1 MQRDLLPNGS
11 LKIYL
16 TNEDLQEWG
25 LCFDSLNI
33 HSASTKAIL
42 AALLASAKQDMG
54 FDSEHLLVE
63 ALPLE
68 EGCLL
73 LFTPMLDTAPR
84 KLRLRRAGNPLV
96 YHLEDAESLLALA
109 EGWCRFYPPEA
120 PLGSPFGA
128 SSLYRFGDGYRLVLY
143 PLSPLRKGAQQLL
156 SELGT
161 FVGEGETAVAFAAE
175 HGAPMLIG
183 NALQELCHG
192 YKA

>member
-16 TNEDLQEWG
+16 TNQDLQEWG

-33 HSASTKAIL
+33 HSAATKAIL
-42 AALLASAKQDMG
+42 AALLASAKQDLD
-54 FDSEHLLVE
+54 FESEHLLVE

-73 LFTPMLDTAPR
+73 LFTPMDATPR
-84 KLRLRRAGNPLV
+84 KLRLRRAGNPFV

-109 EGWCRFYPPEA
+109 EGWCRFYPPDA
-120 PLGSPFGA
+120 PLGSPFAA
-128 SSLYRFGDGYRLVLY
+128 SSLYHFGDGYRLVLY
-143 PLSPLRKGAQQLL
+143 PLSPLQKGAQQLL
-156 SELGT
+156 SELGK
-161 FVGEGETAVAFAAE
+161 FVGEGETAVAFTAE
-175 HGAPMLIG
+175 HGDPMLIG
-183 NALQELCHG
+183 NALQELCHC